1 LLQGTPCST
10 LEGGGAAEHASC
22 KITAQSFGG
31 NFLLDIFPEKKQSFT
46 RD

>member
-10 LEGGGAAEHASC
+10 LEGGGAVERASFE
-22 KITAQSFGG
+22 ITAQSFGG
-31 NFLLDIFPEKKQSFT
+31 NFAGHFSRKKQSFT